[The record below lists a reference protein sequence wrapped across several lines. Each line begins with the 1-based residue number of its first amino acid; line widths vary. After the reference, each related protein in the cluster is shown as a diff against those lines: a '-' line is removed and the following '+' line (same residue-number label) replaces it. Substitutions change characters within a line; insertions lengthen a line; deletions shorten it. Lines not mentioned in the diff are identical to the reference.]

1 MNGRVSINSSFIEAV
16 VIFVEVA
23 FAVVEVVVG
32 VVGAFVKLLINLEFL
47 KRSAWTRTNYCN

>member
-16 VIFVEVA
+16 VVF
-23 FAVVEVVVG
+23 VEVVVG